1 MPNLRSKFLLEV
13 RFSEPRVFFSSG
25 VRHYRNKCP
34 IGSRSSEV
42 TGTSSYPFKSTDRSD
57 SSTVKKTKRGVSS
70 RFFSFMLAAWN
81 IEQRWLL
88 TNALYRT
95 VATSQIPEKEFLC
108 MRQRADLKCRS
119 GKSSYQ
125 CIAHTSTVRGVLRF
139 VPCISRPI
147 AWRDGGRN
155 RDS

>member
-1 MPNLRSKFLLEV
+1 MLLWPNKELFVFFVYYNVWMLISTHAKPEIEIPTWSPIFWA
-13 RFSEPRVFFSSG
+13 PRVFLQWSSPLP
-25 VRHYRNKCP
+25 KQ
-34 IGSRSSEV
+34 EM
-42 TGTSSYPFKSTDRSD
+42 SYW
-57 SSTVKKTKRGVSS
+57 KRGVSS

-81 IEQRWLL
+81 IEQRCLL
-88 TNALYRT
+88 ANALYRT

-125 CIAHTSTVRGVLRF
+125 CIAHTSTLRGVLRF

-147 AWRDGGRN
+147 ASRDGGTN